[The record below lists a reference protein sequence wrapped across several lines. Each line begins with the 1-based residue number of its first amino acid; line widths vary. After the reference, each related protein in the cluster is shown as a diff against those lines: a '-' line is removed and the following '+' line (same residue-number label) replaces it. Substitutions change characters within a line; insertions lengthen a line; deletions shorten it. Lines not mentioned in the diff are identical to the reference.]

1 MMTGNSDAIVI
12 PIVHGS
18 VLVGAYVIFWF
29 LALFCLL
36 PVGLGEVDSETGA
49 PLSPKLLLKA
59 GIATAIAAVLWG
71 VFYALMLTGAL
82 DL

>member
-1 MMTGNSDAIVI
+1 MASNTDAAVI
-12 PIVHGS
+12 PVVHAS

-36 PVGLGEVDSETGA
+36 PVGLGAVDPETGA
-49 PLSPKLLLKA
+49 PLSPKLFLKA
-59 GIATAIAAVLWG
+59 GIATAIAAVLWVG
-71 VFYALMLTGAL
+71 FYVLIEFRVF

>member
-1 MMTGNSDAIVI
+1 MANTDAAVI

-18 VLVGAYVIFWF
+18 VLIGAYAIFWF

-36 PVGLGEVDSETGA
+36 PVGLGDVDPETGA

-59 GIATAIAAVLWG
+59 GIATAIAAALWV
-71 VFYALMLTGAL
+71 VFYALILTGVL
-82 DL
+82 EL

>member
-1 MMTGNSDAIVI
+1 MAGNTDAAVI
-12 PIVHGS
+12 PVVHAS

-36 PVGLGEVDSETGA
+36 PVGLGEVDPETGA

-59 GIATAIAAVLWG
+59 GIATVIAGVLWLA
-71 VFYALMLTGAL
+71 FYVLMLTGVL
-82 DL
+82 EL

>member
-1 MMTGNSDAIVI
+1 MAGNTDAAVI
-12 PIVHGS
+12 PVVHAS

-36 PVGLGEVDSETGA
+36 PVGLGEVDPETGA

-59 GIATAIAAVLWG
+59 GIATVIAAILWLAFYVLI
-71 VFYALMLTGAL
+71 LTGVL

>member
-1 MMTGNSDAIVI
+1 VI
-12 PIVHGS
+12 AAGTDGTVVGIVHGS
-18 VLVGAYVIFWF
+18 VLFGAYVIFWF

-36 PVGLGEVDSETGA
+36 PVGLGEVDPETGA

-59 GIATAIAAVLWG
+59 GIATVIAAVLWL
-71 VFYALMLTGAL
+71 VFYVLILTGVL

>member
-1 MMTGNSDAIVI
+1 MAPNTDAAVI
-12 PIVHGS
+12 PVVHAS

-36 PVGLGEVDSETGA
+36 PVGLGEVDPKTGA
-49 PLSPKLLLKA
+49 PLRPMLLRKA
-59 GIATAIAAVLWG
+59 AIATAIAAVLWA
-71 VFYALMLTGAL
+71 VFYVLIIARVI

>member
-1 MMTGNSDAIVI
+1 MAPSTDAAVI
-12 PIVHGS
+12 PVVHAS

-36 PVGLGEVDSETGA
+36 PVGLGEVDPETGA

-59 GIATAIAAVLWG
+59 GIATAIAAVLWVGFYILIAFG
-71 VFYALMLTGAL
+71 VF

>member
-1 MMTGNSDAIVI
+1 MAPNTDAAVI
-12 PIVHGS
+12 PVVHAS
-18 VLVGAYVIFWF
+18 VFLGAYVIFWF

-36 PVGLGEVDSETGA
+36 PVGLGEVDPETGA

-59 GIATAIAAVLWG
+59 GIATAIAAVLWVGFYILIAFG
-71 VFYALMLTGAL
+71 VF

>member
-1 MMTGNSDAIVI
+1 MFADTDAAVI

-36 PVGLGEVDSETGA
+36 PVGLGEVDPETGA

-59 GIATAIAAVLWG
+59 GIATAIAAVLWV
-71 VFYALMLTGAL
+71 VFYALIVTGVL
-82 DL
+82 EL

>member
-1 MMTGNSDAIVI
+1 MAGNTDAAVI
-12 PIVHGS
+12 PVVHAS

-36 PVGLGEVDSETGA
+36 PVGLGEVDPETGA

-59 GIATAIAAVLWG
+59 GIATVIAAFLWLA
-71 VFYALMLTGAL
+71 FYALMLTGVL

>member
-1 MMTGNSDAIVI
+1 MAPNTDGTVI
-12 PIVHGS
+12 GVVHAS
-18 VLVGAYVIFWF
+18 VLVGAYAIFWF

-36 PVGLGEVDSETGA
+36 PVGLGEVDAETGA

-59 GIATAIAAVLWG
+59 GIATAIAAALWAAFYILIAFG
-71 VFYALMLTGAL
+71 VF

>member
-1 MMTGNSDAIVI
+1 MAPSTEAAVI
-12 PIVHGS
+12 PVVHAS

-36 PVGLGEVDSETGA
+36 PVGLGEVDPETGA

-59 GIATAIAAVLWG
+59 GIATAIAAALWV
-71 VFYALMLTGAL
+71 VFYALIAAGVV

>member
-1 MMTGNSDAIVI
+1 MAPNTDAAVI
-12 PIVHGS
+12 PVVHAS

-36 PVGLGEVDSETGA
+36 PVGLGEVDPETGA
-49 PLSPKLLLKA
+49 PLRPMLLRKA
-59 GIATAIAAVLWG
+59 AIATAIAAVLWA
-71 VFYALMLTGAL
+71 VFYVLIIARVI